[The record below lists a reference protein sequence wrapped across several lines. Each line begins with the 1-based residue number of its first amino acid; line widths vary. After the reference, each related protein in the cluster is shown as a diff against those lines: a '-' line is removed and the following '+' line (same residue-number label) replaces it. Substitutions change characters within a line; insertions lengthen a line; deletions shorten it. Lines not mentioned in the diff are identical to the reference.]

1 MRTSAASR
9 RLQHRVTG
17 AFAIIVFAPDVD
29 WHKHAQ
35 TTAIATKPADLALPI
50 CDVSGAPLPNEI
62 RRMPCPDISS

>member
-1 MRTSAASR
+1 MRTRSASR
-9 RLQHRVTG
+9 WLQHR

-50 CDVSGAPLPNEI
+50 SDMSGAPLPNEI